1 LLARRPR
8 RRAYHRR
15 DRTVDRSPE
24 ALYLEDVADQ
34 FLKIKSLAERALA
47 QVTDEDLFLTLD
59 PEANSLAMLLQHMA
73 GNLISR
79 WTDFLT
85 TDGEKPDRDRD
96 SEFVVK
102 PGITRAVLMDRWE
115 EGWRCLSQALAALTE
130 EDLSMTVLIRAEPHS
145 VIKAIDRQ
153 LTHQA
158 YHAGQIVLLAKHY
171 ASATWKTLSV
181 ARGGTRAFNAEKFG
195 RGGTEK

>member
-1 LLARRPR
+1 ME
-8 RRAYHRR
+8 H
-15 DRTVDRSPE
+15 SP
-24 ALYLEDVADQ
+24 ATLYLEDIAEQ
-34 FLKIKSLAERALA
+34 FFKHKSLADRALA
-47 QVTDEDLFLTLD
+47 QVRDEDLFATLD
-59 PEANSLAMLLQHMA
+59 PESNSLAMLIQHMA

-102 PGITRAVLMDRWE
+102 PGTTRTALLDRWE
-115 EGWRCLSQALAALTE
+115 EGWRCLFQALAALSE
-130 EDLSMTVLIRAEPHS
+130 EDLSLTVLIRAEPHS

-158 YHAGQIVLLAKHY
+158 YHTGQIVLLCKHF
-171 ASATWKTLSV
+171 ASATWRTLSV
-181 ARGGTRAFNAEKFG
+181 ARGGTKAFNAEKFG
-195 RGGTEK
+195 GAGAGT